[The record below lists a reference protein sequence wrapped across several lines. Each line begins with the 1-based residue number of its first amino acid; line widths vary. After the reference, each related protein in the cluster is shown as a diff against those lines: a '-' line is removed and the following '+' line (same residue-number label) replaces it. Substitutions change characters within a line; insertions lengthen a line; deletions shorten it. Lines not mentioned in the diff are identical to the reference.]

1 MLIYNSSKNR
11 CLLVC
16 CLLSYS
22 LPVFSQSLPDLVAL
36 AVHGHPTVAAANANI
51 AAAQAEVDTANW
63 QYYPTASVS
72 VESAYASASDQD
84 YAGDDLVTRFS
95 VEQPLWQWG
104 AIDAGVDIAETRVLV
119 ENSRKRQQ
127 QWTLAESVIDAY
139 GKWLASYLNM
149 RAWEAGLEDHEAL
162 LEQVSKRV
170 QQGVSANIDLALA
183 QGRVASTEAEYLASK
198 TDLKTALLELSQLT
212 NTPLL
217 NGDLAD
223 HISSA
228 QELHVSDSLSSALA
242 ISPKVKLARAEVR
255 LAEQQNVLQD
265 ASLKPALY
273 LRAEHQVNSFSTSN
287 AAPQT
292 RVFVGFSGSSGAGL
306 SWQSKQRENTALL
319 QAKQATLYAEQQA
332 TKQALENLEINAESV
347 ALRLES
353 LHMATRTTE
362 DVSSS
367 YSRQFL
373 AGRKSWQEV
382 MNAAREEVQMQVQ
395 ISDLEAAYLVTSWRY
410 SLLTNGL
417 ALSVQ
422 DVTTEITA
430 ESTET
435 ASAGSPQ

>member
-1 MLIYNSSKNR
+1 MLINNSNKNSF
-11 CLLVC
+11 LYVC
-16 CLLSYS
+16 GLLSFS
-22 LPVFSQSLPDLVAL
+22 LPVFSQSLPELVSL

-72 VESAYASASDQD
+72 VENAYASSSDQD
-84 YAGDDLVTRFS
+84 YAGDDLVTRLT
-95 VEQPLWQWG
+95 VQQPLWQWG
-104 AIDAGVDIAETRVLV
+104 AIDAGVDIAETRVQV
-119 ENSRKRQQ
+119 ENARKRQQ
-127 QWTLAESVIDAY
+127 QWQLAESVIDAY
-139 GKWLASYLNM
+139 GKWVASYLNM

-170 QQGVSANIDLALA
+170 RQGVSAQIDLALA
-183 QGRVASTEAEYLASK
+183 QGRVAATEAEYLASK
-198 TDLKTALLELSQLT
+198 TGLKSALLELNQLT
-212 NTPLL
+212 NSPLL

-223 HISSA
+223 HIA
-228 QELHVSDSLSSALA
+228 VPQELHLVDSLPLALA
-242 ISPKVKLARAEVR
+242 ASPKVELARAEVR
-255 LAEQQNVLQD
+255 LAEQQNVQQE

-273 LRAEHQVNSFSTSN
+273 LRAEHQVNSFSTAN

-306 SWQSKQRENTALL
+306 SFQSKQRGNVALL

-332 TKQALENLEINAESV
+332 TEQALENLQINAESIE
-347 ALRLES
+347 LRLDS
-353 LHMATRTTE
+353 LNMAMGTTE

-382 MNAAREEVQMQVQ
+382 MNAAREKVQMQVQ
-395 ISDLEAAYLVTSWRY
+395 ISDLEAAYLVSSWRY

-417 ALSVQ
+417 ALANHE
-422 DVTTEITA
+422 VTTELVED
-430 ESTET
+430 ESVG
-435 ASAGSPQ
+435 ASK